1 MPPLVSIAVALV
13 SAAFFLRDVATS
25 RERWGRSFEELRRAE
40 RVHAPSAGYRAHR
53 VLALDPRAP
62 QRLALASCGTS
73 WWVMMGLVRLGVLV
87 VEIPNLT
94 DEPHR
99 RLGLVPDGPSLV
111 LVHGGLALTIFAAL
125 VGALRL
131 RGWLHTLVSAPLD
144 RVTLARRAPFAI
156 AIATG
161 TLATLGAVGAS
172 CAVVLQTPMSLYWLH
187 EIAASSA
194 VYAAC
199 GVGVVVTLAR
209 AWAAMGT
216 RHAET

>member
-1 MPPLVSIAVALV
+1 MPPLVSIALALV

-53 VLALDPRAP
+53 VLELDPRAP
-62 QRLALASCGTS
+62 QRLALASRVTS
-73 WWVMMGLVRLGVLV
+73 WWVVMGLVRLGVLV

-111 LVHGGLALTIFAAL
+111 LAHGGLALTIFAAL

-131 RGWLHTLVSAPLD
+131 RGWLHVLVSAPLD
-144 RVTLARRAPFAI
+144 RETLARRAPFAI

>member
-1 MPPLVSIAVALV
+1 VPPLVSIAVALV

-62 QRLALASCGTS
+62 QRLALASCVTS

-131 RGWLHTLVSAPLD
+131 RGWLHTLV
-144 RVTLARRAPFAI
+144 TLARRAPFAI

-199 GVGVVVTLAR
+199 GAGVVVTLAR

-216 RHAET
+216 